1 MVTLACRY
9 RSRLQIDGPYDKAF
23 LEKLQKCPAEDDG
36 SIEYA
41 VAKVTITHHHE
52 FEDVR
57 LKCVEHF

>member
-41 VAKVTITHHHE
+41 VAKVTITHHHA